1 MLPSRRSLGLDLGG
15 SGGAAVYVPGLRQW
29 DTQVSF
35 RSLSLRLD
43 ESRSG
48 GVTRLKGRLDFDSL
62 TVDNRSLAPV
72 PVWMRQLAV
81 DCDAAVGADYAE
93 LADGS
98 SFSFNGFSFS
108 PSIRVQKPAGEDW
121 KVRLA
126 VEQPFFPAQQFFD
139 ALPAALFES
148 LAGIRTEG
156 KLAWHFLLD
165 ADFDRLDSLRLENSV
180 RTEGFRTKC
189 CSKPSCS
196 RRTVRF
202 TGMKASVSKRSGWLW
217 CMICASAAS
226 PVAEAPYRC
235 SW

>member
-1 MLPSRRSLGLDLGG
+1 M
-15 SGGAAVYVPGLRQW
+15 
-29 DTQVSF
+29 
-35 RSLSLRLD
+35 RLD

-108 PSIRVQKPAGEDW
+108 PSIRVQKPAGEGW
-121 KVRLA
+121 KVRLV
-126 VEQPFFPAQQFFD
+126 VEQPFFPAQRFFD

-165 ADFDRLDSLRLENSV
+165 ADFDRLDSLRLESSV
-180 RTEGFRTKC
+180 RAEGFRIVDFGASDLLKLNREFLYTAYEGGIPVRTFPVG
-189 CSKPSCS
+189 PSHPGYLPLES
-196 RRTVRF
+196 ITEVLQQAV
-202 TGMKASVSKRSGWLW
+202 MQS
-217 CMICASAAS
+217 
-226 PVAEAPYRC
+226 
-235 SW
+235 